1 MKRCPTCKTTYT
13 DDGLRFCLAD
23 GATLTP
29 VPDEEPTVFSGRR
42 DNIRV
47 DIPRDDSPRY
57 QTPPPAT
64 EKGSSGRWIKILF
77 GLLVLGF
84 LGLAVVGVAG
94 FFVYYNSRRDDR
106 DVIAKTPTTAPS
118 PVPSSTPDT
127 EKQQLKDELA
137 NIQKRLDEQKK
148 ANVNTQP
155 PRPPDQPPATTA
167 TANSPE
173 DGFLALRS
181 KPNAETGTRITKIPH
196 GARIMIGTCGQYITT
211 ARNNSGRWCTA
222 SYNGY
227 TGWVFDAFVKY

>member
-23 GATLTP
+23 GATLAP
-29 VPDEEPTVFSGRR
+29 LPDEEPTVFAGRR
-42 DNIRV
+42 DNLRI
-47 DIPRDDSPRY
+47 DIPHEDQPRY
-57 QTPPPAT
+57 QTPLPAAT
-64 EKGSSGRWIKILF
+64 GSSGRWIKILL
-77 GLLVLGF
+77 GILLLGF
-84 LGLAVVGVAG
+84 LGIVIAGGAG
-94 FFVYYNSRRDDR
+94 FFFYYNSGRGDGNI
-106 DVIAKTPTTAPS
+106 VLKTPTPTPS
-118 PVPSSTPDT
+118 PVPSITPDP

-181 KPNAETGTRITKIPH
+181 KPNSETGARITKIPH
-196 GARIMIGTCGQYITT
+196 GARILIGTCGQYITT
-211 ARNNSGRWCTA
+211 ARNNYGRWCTA